1 MALATM
7 QITVSEDMNAGK
19 RSPMRFCA
27 TLNGDAN
34 SERAGFGSSERNAL
48 WELAKALGVHPATI
62 AATADIE
69 RVALR

>member
-7 QITVSEDMNAGK
+7 QITVSEDMNASK
-19 RSPMRFCA
+19 RNPMRFCA
-27 TLNGDAN
+27 TLDGDAN
-34 SERAGFGSSERNAL
+34 AERAGFGSSERNAL

-62 AATADIE
+62 AATADIA